1 MGILMA
7 KRGKNLIKNYENHSF
22 YCLNCGKK
30 GIPVWRGRNHLYGKE
45 HRKALYCPYCKIT
58 VNHMEIRNLEEE
70 FQFKNNFA
78 KGLYKEEAKK
88 SISYIK
94 ESIKEII

>member
-1 MGILMA
+1 MA
-7 KRGKNLIKNYENHSF
+7 KKNKHSMKHYESHSF
-22 YCLNCGKK
+22 YCLNCGRK
-30 GIPVWRGRNHLYGKE
+30 GIPIWRERGHQHGKD
-45 HRKALYCPYCKIT
+45 HRKALYCPNCQMT

-70 FQFKNNFA
+70 FQFKENFA
-78 KGLYKEEAKK
+78 KGLYKEEAAE